1 MAAIDCR
8 DCATAGS
15 CVLGRLD
22 ETQQA
27 FVAAHLRERVFSRGE
42 TLLEEGRTSL
52 HLRFIKLGTAIV
64 HRRGLDGRARP
75 IGVMRRGCAFGLF
88 GAVDRPSPITGAAL
102 TRVRVC
108 ELPVEVLRELGHL
121 GNPSLTQHL
130 LNALVENFSAL
141 AAWSEAV
148 RVPGVANQLAC
159 VALLLADA
167 CDGAP
172 VELPSQDALARL
184 LGTRRESI
192 ARGLK
197 ALELEGG
204 IRRLDRKRCEVHR
217 SGLLGRLAR
226 QAR

>member
-8 DCATAGS
+8 DCATAS
-15 CVLGRLD
+15 NCVLGQLD
-22 ETQQA
+22 ETQLA
-27 FVAAHLRERVFSRGE
+27 FVAANLRERVFSRGE
-42 TLLEEGRTSL
+42 TLLEEGRTSS

-64 HRRGLDGRARP
+64 HRRGLDGRSRP
-75 IGVMRRGCAFGLF
+75 IGVMRRGCAIGLF
-88 GAVDRPSPITGAAL
+88 GAVDRPNQITGVAL

-108 ELPVEVLRELGHL
+108 ELPVEALRELGHH
-121 GNPSLTQHL
+121 GNLPLTQHL
-130 LNALVENFSAL
+130 LNALVENFAAL
-141 AAWSEAV
+141 ASWSEAM
-148 RVPGVANQLAC
+148 RVPGVSNQLAC

-167 CDGAP
+167 CDGAS

-197 ALELEGG
+197 TLEIEGG
-204 IRRLDRKRCEVHR
+204 IRRLDRKRCEVNR

-226 QAR
+226 QPR